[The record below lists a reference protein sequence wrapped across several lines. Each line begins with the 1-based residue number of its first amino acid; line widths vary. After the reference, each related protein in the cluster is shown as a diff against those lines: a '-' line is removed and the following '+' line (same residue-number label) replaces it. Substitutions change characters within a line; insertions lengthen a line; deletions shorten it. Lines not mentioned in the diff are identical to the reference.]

1 VKDFDPRAGW
11 IYHSVDLFARWCF
24 RIFFRVQVMGLENIP
39 GDRPFLIVANHRSFL
54 DPPLAVCFLRRK
66 IAILARGSLF
76 RFGPFGR
83 FLKILGSIPLERGA
97 PDRQALLLGTQ
108 ALEKG
113 APLLIF
119 PEGTRNPGEGLLPFQ
134 RGFLLMPKKT
144 GVPVVLAAIEGT
156 GRALP
161 KGSLFPRLFRRV
173 RIRYSEPIPAEEVLQ
188 LGAEGLRRRLL
199 EMLQEGDRSHSG
211 SPASSDPGNPGPGKA
226 AK

>member
-1 VKDFDPRAGW
+1 MKDFDPRAGL

-24 RIFFRVQVMGLENIP
+24 RIFFRVRVEGLEHIP
-39 GDRPFLIVANHRSFL
+39 KEQPFLIVANHRSFL

-108 ALEKG
+108 ALQKG

-119 PEGTRNPGEGLLPFQ
+119 PEGTRNRGEGLLPFQ

-144 GVPVVLAAIEGT
+144 GFPVVLAALVGT

-161 KGSLFPRLFRRV
+161 KGALFPRFFRKV
-173 RIRYSEPIPAEEVLQ
+173 RIRYSEPIPAEEVLR
-188 LGAEGLRRRLL
+188 LGAEGLRLRLQHIL
-199 EMLQEGDRSHSG
+199 EEMS
-211 SPASSDPGNPGPGKA
+211 
-226 AK
+226 

>member
-1 VKDFDPRAGW
+1 VKDFDPKAGW
-11 IYHSVDLFARWCF
+11 VYHIVDWVARWCF
-24 RIFFRVQVMGLENIP
+24 RLFFRVRVEGLENIP
-39 GDRPFLIVANHRSFL
+39 PDQPFLIVANHRSFL

-119 PEGTRNPGEGLLPFQ
+119 PEGTRNTGPGLLPFQ

-144 GVPVVLAAIEGT
+144 GKPIVLAALRGT

-161 KGSLFPRLFRRV
+161 KGSFFPRIFRRV
-173 RIRYSEPIPAEEVLQ
+173 SIHYSEPISAEEVLN
-188 LGAEGLRRRLL
+188 LGADGLRLRLL
-199 EMLQEGDRSHSG
+199 QMLGEPDSPSSG
-211 SPASSDPGNPGPGKA
+211 K
-226 AK
+226 